1 MHHDSSNVR
10 RIAALLL
17 LAGHL
22 HIGAAQPAPT
32 QILTGPDLNERNVI
46 KALFPE
52 ADKRIIGR
60 PPSASL
66 LITFETN
73 STALSEKARQELDV
87 VAGALANSQLRRFN
101 FVVEGHADPRGTS
114 GANLTLSQLRANA
127 VRAYLMQRAVEPGRL
142 VALGKGDR
150 EPLKPQEPAA
160 PENRRVTFTTQPLAQ

>member
-1 MHHDSSNVR
+1 MHHDSSNAR

-22 HIGAAQPAPT
+22 QMSGAQPAPT
-32 QILTGPDLNERNVI
+32 QVLTGDNLTEENVI
-46 KALFPE
+46 KALFPGPQ
-52 ADKRIIGR
+52 RTIGR

-73 STALSEKARQELDV
+73 SATLSEKARHELDV
-87 VAGALANSQLRRFN
+87 VAGALGNSKLHRFN
-101 FVVEGHADPRGTS
+101 LVVEGHADPRGTS
-114 GANLTLSQLRANA
+114 ETNLTLSQLRANA

-150 EPLKPQEPAA
+150 EPLRPQDPAA
-160 PENRRVTFTTQPLAQ
+160 PENRRVTFITQPLAE